1 MQRDGATPVVGR
13 QEMDSRLA
21 TLRRALAQL
30 PRARVATLPTP
41 LERAPRLAQAI
52 GARDVLVK
60 RDDLTGLALGGNK
73 TRQLE
78 LILGAAMRRGA
89 TAIVSQAGR
98 QSNQS
103 RQLAAAAARLGLE
116 LRIVVL
122 GEPDAE
128 PSAND
133 LVCGILG
140 AQVRYARSAA
150 GVASMMVDV
159 QRELEHDSHV
169 VHVVDV
175 VDHRTDDSRLGA
187 VAYAEC
193 AVEMAEQLDAMP
205 THVFLSCG
213 TGSSP
218 TLAGIAAGFAA
229 LGSDARVIGVPA
241 SPQPPA
247 TIAETIDIAVRALS
261 TLDDGAVLDPGRV
274 VIENEFAGSDDGATP
289 ESIAAMRL
297 AVRTEGLL
305 CDPIY
310 TGKALAALVRHAQ
323 RENFS
328 EHRIVFLHTGGT
340 PLLFLPQLRVA
351 LAGG

>member
-21 TLRRALAQL
+21 ILRRALAQL

-41 LERAPRLAQAI
+41 LERAPRLARAI

-89 TAIVSQAGR
+89 TAIVSQGGR

-159 QRELEHDSHV
+159 QRELEHDS
-169 VHVVDV
+169 
-175 VDHRTDDSRLGA
+175 
-187 VAYAEC
+187 
-193 AVEMAEQLDAMP
+193 
-205 THVFLSCG
+205 
-213 TGSSP
+213 
-218 TLAGIAAGFAA
+218 
-229 LGSDARVIGVPA
+229 
-241 SPQPPA
+241 
-247 TIAETIDIAVRALS
+247 
-261 TLDDGAVLDPGRV
+261 
-274 VIENEFAGSDDGATP
+274 
-289 ESIAAMRL
+289 
-297 AVRTEGLL
+297 
-305 CDPIY
+305 
-310 TGKALAALVRHAQ
+310 
-323 RENFS
+323 
-328 EHRIVFLHTGGT
+328 
-340 PLLFLPQLRVA
+340 
-351 LAGG
+351 